1 MTAENPLS
9 KYYRQP
15 SVYITLPSKGRYYDS
30 TVLKTTETGE
40 LPVLPMNAKDELTFK
55 TPDAMMSGQ
64 ATVDVIKSCIP
75 NILDPWRLVNYDLDT
90 VLLAI
95 RIASYGESMD
105 VTFNVPV
112 INEKVSHSVNLPA
125 LLESVTSVS
134 ITDEAKT
141 TAGFVIKFRPLTFKE
156 ITKNQVAAFQ
166 QQKTYANVLASS
178 ATDEEKSKKF
188 AESFKA
194 LTDLNFDVLLNG
206 IESITT
212 PDGDTVTDSKTID
225 EFISNSDSRL
235 VTEIQD
241 KLTQIRAQ
249 ASFKPLSFKST
260 EEQINKGAP
269 VNYEVPLT
277 FDNSNF
283 FG

>member
-1 MTAENPLS
+1 
-9 KYYRQP
+9 
-15 SVYITLPSKGRYYDS
+15 
-30 TVLKTTETGE
+30 
-40 LPVLPMNAKDELTFK
+40 
-55 TPDAMMSGQ
+55 
-64 ATVDVIKSCIP
+64 
-75 NILDPWRLVNYDLDT
+75 
-90 VLLAI
+90 
-95 RIASYGESMD
+95 
-105 VTFNVPV
+105 
-112 INEKVSHSVNLPA
+112 
-125 LLESVTSVS
+125 
-134 ITDEAKT
+134 
-141 TAGFVIKFRPLTFKE
+141 
-156 ITKNQVAAFQ
+156 
-166 QQKTYANVLASS
+166 
-178 ATDEEKSKKF
+178 
-188 AESFKA
+188 
-194 LTDLNFDVLLNG
+194 LNG

-212 PDGDTVTDSKTID
+212 PDGDTVTDSKSID